1 MASACAS
8 TTQGACAVPVCCAAT
23 SAIHSYVNVV
33 ACKSAISY
41 IDGNKGILR
50 YRGIP
55 IEQLAERA
63 SFLEVR
69 SQALIQ
75 P

>member
-1 MASACAS
+1 MRCLGAGLPHHH
-8 TTQGACAVPVCCAAT
+8 TTN
-23 SAIHSYVNVV
+23 HSYVNVV

-63 SFLEVR
+63 SFLEVCVYAPTHWR
-69 SQALIQ
+69 
-75 P
+75 